1 MGYDFDT
8 LVTREN
14 NGNMKYSHTPKEIIK
29 QNLISYAGAEMDF
42 KTAPVIIE
50 ALQERVENGLYG
62 YTLADD
68 QYKDRVKW
76 WLLHM
81 RNWNVQKEWIV
92 ETYGTIRSISTAIR
106 AFTQRNDCIIVQ
118 PPVYHRYEQ
127 AIRRTNRKVVYNP
140 LIYDENTYK
149 INFKHLE
156 KLMADPN
163 NKMLIICNPHN
174 PIGRVYNETE
184 LREIAYLSNKYEKIV
199 VSDEIFAEVT
209 FDDHETCPYISVEG
223 AGNLGIVCT
232 SLGKA
237 FNLTGINNANLIINN
252 DKLRETF
259 IRQRDAEHYGSVDP
273 FSYTAIC
280 SAYTE
285 EGANWVKAMTS
296 YVEKNIQIIS
306 RFFSKEFP
314 AVKLSPIEGTY
325 VAWTNWSELGLD
337 QDELRSFL
345 IEEAYFHLDDGE
357 NYGSEGKGFMRM
369 NIAAP
374 RRLVEKSLSCLY
386 DAAAKRGFL

>member
-1 MGYDFDT
+1 
-8 LVTREN
+8 
-14 NGNMKYSHTPKEIIK
+14 MKYSHTPKEIIK
-29 QNLISYAGAEMDF
+29 QNIISYAGAEMDF

-50 ALQERVENGLYG
+50 ALQKRVENGLYG

-127 AIRRTNRKVVYNP
+127 AIRRTNRNVVYNP
-140 LIYDENTYK
+140 LIYDGNTYK

-184 LREIAYLSNKYEKIV
+184 LREIAYLSNKYEK
-199 VSDEIFAEVT
+199 
-209 FDDHETCPYISVEG
+209 
-223 AGNLGIVCT
+223 
-232 SLGKA
+232 
-237 FNLTGINNANLIINN
+237 
-252 DKLRETF
+252 
-259 IRQRDAEHYGSVDP
+259 
-273 FSYTAIC
+273 
-280 SAYTE
+280 
-285 EGANWVKAMTS
+285 
-296 YVEKNIQIIS
+296 
-306 RFFSKEFP
+306 
-314 AVKLSPIEGTY
+314 
-325 VAWTNWSELGLD
+325 
-337 QDELRSFL
+337 
-345 IEEAYFHLDDGE
+345 
-357 NYGSEGKGFMRM
+357 
-369 NIAAP
+369 
-374 RRLVEKSLSCLY
+374 
-386 DAAAKRGFL
+386 